1 MEYIAGPVVA
11 MLISLGYTEF
21 RLKKSKQEVV
31 DNTAKLEVELSRK
44 LMGALYPVSQ
54 SLKELQSFTGI
65 R

>member
-21 RLKKSKQEVV
+21 KMKKLKQEAI

-44 LMGALYPVSQ
+44 VMGALYPVSK
-54 SLKELQSFTGI
+54 SLKELQTFTGI

>member
-21 RLKKSKQEVV
+21 RLKKSKQEAVE
-31 DNTAKLEVELSRK
+31 NIGKLEVELSRK
-44 LMGALYPVSQ
+44 LMGAMYPVSQ